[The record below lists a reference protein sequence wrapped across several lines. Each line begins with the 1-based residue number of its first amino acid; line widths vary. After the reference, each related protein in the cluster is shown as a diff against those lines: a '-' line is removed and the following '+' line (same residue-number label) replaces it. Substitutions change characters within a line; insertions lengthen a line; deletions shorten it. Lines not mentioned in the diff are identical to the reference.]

1 MNFTQ
6 KFVNLAPVPDE
17 LSKSDLRLKA
27 EILNF
32 NLYHEINLFV
42 SLQKNVQRRVL
53 KIKTDMHVGI
63 FLQKRKKKYIYI
75 YTIYIC
81 VCKIYIYVDRRIIYI
96 DL

>member
-6 KFVNLAPVPDE
+6 KFVYLAPVPDE

-63 FLQKRKKKYIYI
+63 FLQKRKKKKIY
-75 YTIYIC
+75 IYIC

-96 DL
+96 DF